1 MSRIGNKPVELP
13 KGVTAA
19 VEGSTVKGK
28 GPQGELAVAIPEGIV
43 VFSSDFP
50 HVEGHQEAV
59 ALYDAQLAGVSA
71 GAREAFFGRSA
82 AALMG
87 I

>member
-1 MSRIGNKPVELP
+1 MRRQVMVSVVHQQDVLRPTIERV
-13 KGVTAA
+13 
-19 VEGSTVKGK
+19 
-28 GPQGELAVAIPEGIV
+28 PEGMI

-59 ALYDAQLAGVSA
+59 ALYDAQIADLGER
-71 GAREAFFGRSA
+71 AREQFFGASA
-82 AALMG
+82 AALMH